1 MNHTT
6 KYSIEFRLQGNEL
19 DEESGYDLYYLSQ
32 NLHAFQQLIDKTYT
46 TLKND
51 NNNKRENLRVKVH
64 NIRSGSFLAD
74 IYIEVAMVMG
84 SLLPIVTEVNAKTIW
99 DTAKLSFEYLKA
111 ILNANR
117 RGESLSTVVTESSNV
132 NIVNS
137 NGDVIISV
145 HPDVIRVANQNY
157 PTFKKIASLINE
169 KGEEFTKA
177 TFKPVNS
184 EIENAIEIGVEE
196 KVLLQN
202 KSIIEEEPI
211 RFKGKIFKADAEK
224 LNGKM
229 KVYGNSSIIEDGE
242 YNFEFLDKSKIIMKD
257 YFDVE
262 CEFLALKQTEFKP
275 DTLNKYIKQLKIIS
289 VEKL

>member
-1 MNHTT
+1 MINTAN
-6 KYSIEFRLQGNEL
+6 YSIEFRLQGKEMNQ
-19 DEESGYDLYYLSQ
+19 ESGYDLYYLSQ
-32 NLHAFQQLIDKTYT
+32 NLHSFQQLIDKTYN
-46 TLKND
+46 TLKDD
-51 NNNKRENLRVKVH
+51 NLNKKENLRVRVH

-84 SLLPIVTEVNAKTIW
+84 SLLPMVTEVNAKTIW
-99 DTAKLSFEYLKA
+99 NTAKLSFDYLKA
-111 ILNANR
+111 ILDANR

-132 NIVNS
+132 NVI
-137 NGDVIISV
+137 NGDGNVIISV
-145 HPDVIRVANQNY
+145 HPDVILAANQNY
-157 PTFKKIASLINE
+157 PTFKKIASLIDE

-184 EIENAIEIGVEE
+184 ENESTIEIGVEE
-196 KVLLQN
+196 KALLQN

-211 RFKGKIFKADAEK
+211 RFNGKIFKADAEK
-224 LNGKM
+224 LIGKM
-229 KVYGNSSIIEDGE
+229 KVYENSLIEDGE

-275 DTLNKYIKQLKIIS
+275 ETLKKYVKQLKIVS
-289 VEKL
+289 VERN